1 MLIQKEEEKE
11 ENFSK
16 YYVRKNWWDKELI
29 FLIDLNYRVVINNEA
44 QYKYYEQLTEIG
56 ERIEQ
61 CYKKSQLSQLMKE
74 KALDIMSLIKQDKKL
89 YKEQLDIYI
98 SNGKYYAGVLE
109 KFEWDYRLSSTKE
122 SKELIIDLA
131 ASIQQLVGDSLV
143 NALKFQKLTKKRII
157 QYATFLHKLTLSL
170 NNSN

>member
-89 YKEQLDIYI
+89 YKEKLDIYM

-122 SKELIIDLA
+122 SKELIID
-131 ASIQQLVGDSLV
+131 IQTNCIEMFIVICVFS
-143 NALKFQKLTKKRII
+143 
-157 QYATFLHKLTLSL
+157 ATI
-170 NNSN
+170 

>member
-157 QYATFLHKLTLSL
+157 QYATFLDKLTLSL

>member
-89 YKEQLDIYI
+89 YKEKLDIYI
-98 SNGKYYAGVLE
+98 SNGYYYAGVLE

-157 QYATFLHKLTLSL
+157 QYATFLDKLTLSL

>member
-89 YKEQLDIYI
+89 YKEKLDIYM
-98 SNGKYYAGVLE
+98 SNGQYYAGVLE

-157 QYATFLHKLTLSL
+157 QYDTFLHKLTLSL

>member
-89 YKEQLDIYI
+89 YKEKLDIYM

-157 QYATFLHKLTLSL
+157 QYDTFLHKLTLSL

>member
-89 YKEQLDIYI
+89 YKEQLDIYM

-157 QYATFLHKLTLSL
+157 QYATFLDKLTLSL

>member
-61 CYKKSQLSQLMKE
+61 
-74 KALDIMSLIKQDKKL
+74 
-89 YKEQLDIYI
+89 
-98 SNGKYYAGVLE
+98 
-109 KFEWDYRLSSTKE
+109 
-122 SKELIIDLA
+122 
-131 ASIQQLVGDSLV
+131 
-143 NALKFQKLTKKRII
+143 
-157 QYATFLHKLTLSL
+157 
-170 NNSN
+170 